1 MATGAYHIMSKEVER
16 VKNCSFNLVVHP
28 LLHTNIQILTNYVEK
43 MVKLCFKACNIDVP
57 NAPAISWI
65 CFY

>member
-1 MATGAYHIMSKEVER
+1 MAAGAYHIMSKEVER
-16 VKNCSFNLVVHP
+16 VKNCSFSLVVHP
-28 LLHTNIQILTNYVEK
+28 LLHTNTQILKNYVEK
-43 MVKLCFKACNIDVP
+43 MVKLCFEACNIDVP